1 MSCIG
6 TKKTNKGSHYKTQC
20 AELIFL
26 TLAVPLPA
34 FPALAMKALAC
45 QPMSTLTT
53 IQLRENAAAIKWLVD
68 ECQQMQGFRNASKF
82 AQGSRNRERFFLAAR
97 HG

>member
-1 MSCIG
+1 
-6 TKKTNKGSHYKTQC
+6 
-20 AELIFL
+20 
-26 TLAVPLPA
+26 
-34 FPALAMKALAC
+34 
-45 QPMSTLTT
+45 MSTLTT